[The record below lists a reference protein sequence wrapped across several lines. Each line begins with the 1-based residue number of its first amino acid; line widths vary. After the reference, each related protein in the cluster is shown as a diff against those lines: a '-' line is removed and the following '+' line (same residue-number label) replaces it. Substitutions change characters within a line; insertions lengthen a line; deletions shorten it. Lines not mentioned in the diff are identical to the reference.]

1 MKERGEGMKTV
12 EELFVEELKD
22 FHSAE
27 KQITGA

>member
-1 MKERGEGMKTV
+1 MKTV